1 MKNVPLHT
9 QIFVGM
15 GLGLVV
21 GLGLNVASESGLVDR
36 SVALS
41 IGAVGEW
48 FGTVFL
54 ALLSMVVV
62 PLIFASIVSA
72 ITGVGSNQGM
82 GRLGSRT
89 LAYYLT
95 TSLVAILIG
104 MILVN
109 VIQPGVGLD
118 YQELMAAAQGELA
131 ARGKSAEP
139 PTVSVDG
146 GAVGI
151 LADIVFRMIPRNV
164 VEASRSNTTIL
175 AVIFFAVLFGI
186 SAVSTGGE
194 SGRTIERLFRAFYD
208 VMITMTNGILRFAPF
223 GIAGYVLF
231 VTATTG
237 LQLAGALGMYMVTVA
252 AALAVHAFVVL
263 PLALWTITGRSPL
276 RYAMDLREA
285 LLTAFSTASSSGT
298 LPLTIRCVTQNA
310 KVPERVASFTL
321 PLGATVNMDGTALY
335 EAVAVLFVAQ
345 MIGDLTLMQQG
356 VVAVTALLAS
366 VGAAGIP
373 HAGTVMMVVVMQAVG
388 LPTDAVLV
396 ILAVDRVLDM
406 ARTTVNVWSDSV
418 GAAVISHFEPSA
430 EAAAG

>member
-1 MKNVPLHT
+1 MKNIPLHT
-9 QIFVGM
+9 QIFAGM

-21 GLGLNVASESGLVDR
+21 GLGLNLAAESGQIDR
-36 SVALS
+36 SVALAV
-41 IGAVGEW
+41 GAVGEW
-48 FGTVFL
+48 FGGVFL

-72 ITGVGSNQGM
+72 ITGVGNNQGM
-82 GRLGSRT
+82 GRLGLRT

-104 MILVN
+104 MLMVN
-109 VIQPGVGLD
+109 LIQPGDGLD
-118 YQELMAAAQGELA
+118 YDQLMSAARGELA
-131 ARGKSAEP
+131 TQGKSAEP
-139 PTVSVDG
+139 PTVATDG

-151 LADIVFRMIPRNV
+151 LADIVFRMIPKNI

-175 AVIFFAVLFGI
+175 AVIFFAVLFGV
-186 SAVSTGGE
+186 SSVSTGGE
-194 SGRTIERLFRAFYD
+194 SGSVIERTFRAFYD
-208 VMITMTNGILRFAPF
+208 VMITMTNGILRVAPI

-237 LQLAGALGMYMVTVA
+237 LQLAGALAWYMLTVA
-252 AALAVHAFVVL
+252 LALMAHAFVVL
-263 PLALWTITGRSPL
+263 PLALWMLTGRNPIT
-276 RYAMDLREA
+276 YANHLREA

-298 LPLTIRCVTQNA
+298 LPLTIRCVTDRA
-310 KVPERVASFTL
+310 KVPERVATFTL

-345 MIGDLTLMQQG
+345 MLGDLTLTQQG

-418 GAAVISHFEPSA
+418 GAAVISHFEPSS
-430 EAAAG
+430 G

>member
-15 GLGLVV
+15 AVGLVV
-21 GLGLNVASESGLVDR
+21 GLGLNFAAEAGTIDR
-36 SVALS
+36 STALAV
-41 IGAVGEW
+41 GAVGEW

-72 ITGVGSNQGM
+72 LTNVGSNTGI
-82 GRLGSRT
+82 GRLGGRT

-95 TSLVAILIG
+95 TSLLAITIG
-104 MILVN
+104 LVMVN
-109 VIQPGVGLD
+109 IVEPGEGLD
-118 YQELMAAAQGELA
+118 YEELMSA
-131 ARGKSAEP
+131 ARGELETRGKSPEPPSVSAE
-139 PTVSVDG
+139 G
-146 GAVGI
+146 GVTGI
-151 LADIVFRMIPRNV
+151 LADIVLRMIPRNI

-175 AVIFFAVLFGI
+175 AVIFFSVLFGLA
-186 SAVSTGGE
+186 SVATGGE
-194 SGRTIERLFRAFYD
+194 SGKTIQRTFRAIYD
-208 VMITMTNGILRFAPF
+208 VMITMTNGILTVAPI

-237 LQLAGALGMYMVTVA
+237 LQLAQALGLYMLTVA
-252 AALAVHAFVVL
+252 LGLAAHAFVVL
-263 PLALWTITGRSPL
+263 PLLLWLFTGRSPL
-276 RYAMDLREA
+276 AYARDLREA

-298 LPLTIRCVTQNA
+298 LPLTIRCVTENA

-345 MIGDLTLMQQG
+345 MLGDLTLAEQG
-356 VVAVTALLAS
+356 IVAVTALLAS

-373 HAGTVMMVVVMQAVG
+373 HAGTVMMVVVMQAVN

-418 GAAVISHFEPSA
+418 GAAVVSHFEDQS
-430 EAAAG
+430 G